1 MAKESLAAKVAREA
15 KERLAK
21 IEARRKGFKA
31 PMAVR
36 GDVISSRPSG
46 KGRESSLTKGGKD
59 VLSTIGKIKKPKKK
73 KADPWIDPGSL
84 DKKKGKTP
92 KAKTPKAKTPKAKTE
107 TKKAPKVDPKHIL
120 QDDPKTAP
128 SPKAEDYSYGSDDP
142 GPSFDPVQ
150 FDDSYYGYDDPGAS
164 FDSWEE
170 PDYSYGSDDPGASF
184 DSSWS
189 WDDTGWKHGG
199 RIKKAKK
206 AKAKSRKSRSRP
218 AIRGRRRELKGS

>member
-31 PMAVR
+31 PMAVQ

-46 KGRESSLTKGGKD
+46 TGRESSLAKGGKD
-59 VLSTIGKIKKPKKK
+59 VLSAIGKIKKPKKK
-73 KADPWIDPGSL
+73 KADPWIDP
-84 DKKKGKTP
+84 DKKKG
-92 KAKTPKAKTPKAKTE
+92 KTPKAKTE

-206 AKAKSRKSRSRP
+206 AKAEARKPRSRP

>member
-46 KGRESSLTKGGKD
+46 TGRKSSLAKGGKD
-59 VLSTIGKIKKPKKK
+59 VLSAIGKIKKPKKK
-73 KADPWIDPGSL
+73 KADPWIDP

-92 KAKTPKAKTPKAKTE
+92 KAKTPKAKDE
-107 TKKAPKVDPKHIL
+107 TKDDWTFVD
-120 QDDPKTAP
+120 DFGD
-128 SPKAEDYSYGSDDP
+128 AEID
-142 GPSFDPVQ
+142 
-150 FDDSYYGYDDPGAS
+150 
-164 FDSWEE
+164 E
-170 PDYSYGSDDPGASF
+170 PAGDVFTGGEDWG
-184 DSSWS
+184 
-189 WDDTGWKHGG
+189 WDDTGGDDWGWDDIGWKHGG

-206 AKAKSRKSRSRP
+206 AKAKSRKPRSRP